1 MIRRSVS
8 VLPVL
13 LAACLAAASLN
24 GCAVA
29 AVGAAMVGGAAAE
42 ERGLRGRANDLAVE
56 ARVTDKFIQERLKLL
71 TNVGVEVYEGRVLL
85 TGATTDVALA
95 DRAVAL
101 TWQCEG
107 VQAVLN
113 EIQLV
118 DSGFAVFAHDTVIT
132 SKLLSAITFDKDIL
146 SINYSIET
154 VNRVVYLIGIAQS
167 KQEVDKVVAHAS
179 NIEYVTKVVNHVR
192 IKQATVPAA

>member
-1 MIRRSVS
+1 MIRRTVS
-8 VLPVL
+8 ILPVV

-29 AVGAAMVGGAAAE
+29 VGGAAMVGGAAAE
-42 ERGLRGRANDLAVE
+42 ERGVRGRASDLAVE
-56 ARVTDKFIQERLKLL
+56 ARITDKFLQERLKLL
-71 TNVGVEVYEGRVLL
+71 TNIGVEVYEGRVLL

-101 TWQCEG
+101 AWQCEG

-146 SINYSIET
+146 SINYSVET
-154 VNRVVYLIGIAQS
+154 VNRVVYLIGIAQN
-167 KQEVDKVVAHAS
+167 KAEVDKVIAHAS

-192 IKQATVPAA
+192 IKQASVPAA

>member
-1 MIRRSVS
+1 MIRRPIIALS
-8 VLPVL
+8 LG
-13 LAACLAAASLN
+13 LAAILCAASLS

-29 AVGAAMVGGAAAE
+29 VGGAAMVGGAAAE
-42 ERGLRGRANDLAVE
+42 ERGVRGRANDLAIE
-56 ARVTDKFIQERLKLL
+56 ARVADKFIQERLKLL

-85 TGATTDVALA
+85 TGATTDQSLA

-101 TWQCEG
+101 TWQCDG

-118 DSGFAVFAHDTVIT
+118 DTGFADFAHDTVIT

-154 VNRVVYLIGIAQS
+154 VNRVVYLIGIAQN
-167 KQEVDKVVAHAS
+167 KAEVDKVIAHAS
-179 NIEYVTKVVNHVR
+179 NIDYVTKIVNHVR